1 MFAQVVSVVRGWA
14 VFKGRGWEARLV
26 EPGAPPSEGRGR
38 RGFRPSTEAAAFKAG
53 FVPDDEDPP
62 RDQPRTRVGG
72 ASPRP
77 RRCSRDLER
86 PSPARLAAGMA
97 LL

>member
-38 RGFRPSTEAAAFKAG
+38 RGFRPSTGAVAFNAG
-53 FVPDDEDPP
+53 FVPDDEGPP
-62 RDQPRTRVGG
+62 L
-72 ASPRP
+72 AISPE
-77 RRCSRDLER
+77 L
-86 PSPARLAAGMA
+86 ALAAQA
-97 LL
+97 LVHDKA